1 MAPFKLNPEPAARSL
16 QLFGLYLCVA
26 GGGLLLAPALVLA
39 PLGLALPQD
48 VWIRIVGIV
57 ALALGTSD
65 VLAAQNSVE
74 TLIHWSVWRRLV
86 AGLAIGALVLAG
98 VAPTPVAAFAAVDI
112 AAALWT
118 ALLLRQTPVAEPLRT

>member
-1 MAPFKLNPEPAARSL
+1 MAPFKLSKDPAARSL

-26 GGGLLLAPALVLA
+26 GGGLLLAPSLVLA
-39 PLGLALPQD
+39 PLGLAVPQD

-74 TLIHWSVWRRLV
+74 PLIRWSVWRRLA
-86 AGLAIGALVLAG
+86 AGLAMGAMVAAG
-98 VAPTPVAAFAAVDI
+98 VAPTPVVVFAAVDI
-112 AAALWT
+112 CTALWT
-118 ALLLRQTPVAEPLRT
+118 ALLLRQTPVIEPLRT